1 MMWSFI
7 KKLFSERDKEVT
19 VVVLDEDN
27 PNGTSSFK
35 LRSPEVI
42 KLALV
47 VILISVLLTSSIFLV
62 TPLGSIY
69 QSHKDDQ
76 LREQALL
83 ISERIGALQDS
94 LLARDAQLDE
104 LKYFIRT
111 ARDTTFE
118 ISGQSFTERPERRF
132 TGGANNTG
140 FSSSQPLTQ
149 NEIIFS
155 GRLDN
160 VPDFPADMPVEG
172 RFTQG
177 YSAQAG
183 HYGIDIAAVA
193 NAGFRSLAD
202 GTVVNTNWTISH
214 GHVIF
219 VQHTSGIMSVYKHAS
234 KLHKKQGDFVLK
246 GDLLGE
252 VGDKGVLSSGSHL
265 HLEIWK
271 NGIPQDPLTYLH
283 N

>member
-1 MMWSFI
+1 MWSFI
-7 KKLFSERDKEVT
+7 RKLFSERNKEVT
-19 VVVLDEDN
+19 VVVLDEEN
-27 PNGTSSFK
+27 PDGTSSFK
-35 LRSPEVI
+35 VRAPEVI
-42 KLALV
+42 KLALIV
-47 VILISVLLTSSIFLV
+47 LLISVFLTSIIFFV
-62 TPLGSIY
+62 TPLGSIF
-69 QSHKDDQ
+69 QNHKDQQ
-76 LREQALL
+76 LREQAQL
-83 ISERIGALQDS
+83 ISDRIGALQDS
-94 LLARDAQLDE
+94 LMARDAQLDE

-118 ISGQSFTERPERRF
+118 LSGESFTELPDRRRAEEADF
-132 TGGANNTG
+132 TS
-140 FSSSQPLTQ
+140 FSSTQPLTQ
-149 NEIIFS
+149 SEIIFS
-155 GRLDN
+155 GRLDR

-177 YSAQAG
+177 FSSQSG
-183 HYGIDIAAVA
+183 HYGIDIAAIEST
-193 NAGFRSLAD
+193 GFRSLAD

-219 VQHTSGIMSVYKHAS
+219 VQHTGGIMSVYKHAS
-234 KLHKKQGDFVLK
+234 KLYKKQGDFVLK

-271 NGIPQDPLTYLH
+271 DGIPQDPLTYLH